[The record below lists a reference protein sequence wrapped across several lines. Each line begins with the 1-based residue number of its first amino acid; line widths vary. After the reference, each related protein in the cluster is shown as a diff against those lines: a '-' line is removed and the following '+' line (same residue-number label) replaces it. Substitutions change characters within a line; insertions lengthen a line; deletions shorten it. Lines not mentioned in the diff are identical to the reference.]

1 MVEGWAD
8 CRERKRLDTVEE
20 LWLIYPCCAA
30 RETIPLTAPNA
41 KRLHIYITKRPPE
54 APLIQ
59 ITAGLAYKQLGS
71 PDVTLL
77 HFVGGILN
85 LYPSPN
91 RFRNLETLILRGVHH
106 LGPRPAFMREW
117 GQATIRNLCLMHDHV
132 IEPRD
137 IQNLSSTLE
146 YLAYG
151 PPRECENDF
160 ARLDNGV
167 AFPASLRTIT
177 LMLPSDDRDVVPPV
191 RLSASSPSLAQT
203 RTAQIPLAMAV
214 LLPVEL
220 QQYILE
226 LAIPPLIQSLLDERT
241 RLCKTF
247 SLVHRTWTPI
257 AQRKLRA
264 VCSITLKTGC
274 NHKQAAQL
282 SLRAATKAGW
292 TAGDSRSGTQK
303 RSTLR
308 CPSPQLSTWTS
319 FYEGVQHSRA
329 RASEAAKAGL
339 EFGARSHQN

>member
-1 MVEGWAD
+1 M
-8 CRERKRLDTVEE
+8 
-20 LWLIYPCCAA
+20 
-30 RETIPLTAPNA
+30 TIDA

-177 LMLPSDDRDVVPPV
+177 LMLPSDDRGRYSALGHALRQVCEEGSVSNLPQLCDLRDVERSTTLSKRRGVSSGK
-191 RLSASSPSLAQT
+191 RSRGILSASAT
-203 RTAQIPLAMAV
+203 R
-214 LLPVEL
+214 
-220 QQYILE
+220 
-226 LAIPPLIQSLLDERT
+226 
-241 RLCKTF
+241 
-247 SLVHRTWTPI
+247 
-257 AQRKLRA
+257 
-264 VCSITLKTGC
+264 
-274 NHKQAAQL
+274 
-282 SLRAATKAGW
+282 
-292 TAGDSRSGTQK
+292 
-303 RSTLR
+303 
-308 CPSPQLSTWTS
+308 
-319 FYEGVQHSRA
+319 
-329 RASEAAKAGL
+329 
-339 EFGARSHQN
+339 